1 MNTLTHC
8 LRLARTD
15 QVGPRTWRRLM
26 AMYNTPEE
34 AIEALPSLN
43 TVTSPT
49 I

>member
-34 AIEALPSLN
+34 AFYAYKNFKEKI
-43 TVTSPT
+43 
-49 I
+49 IK